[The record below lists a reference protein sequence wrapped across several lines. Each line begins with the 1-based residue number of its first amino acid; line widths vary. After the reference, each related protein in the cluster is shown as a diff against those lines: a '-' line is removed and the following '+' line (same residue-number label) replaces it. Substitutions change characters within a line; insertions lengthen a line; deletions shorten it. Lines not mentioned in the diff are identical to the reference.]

1 MSIESSTI
9 GSSNI
14 RFQAP
19 KSLPPAAKQSLILT
33 YLRSTNTVHSLKD
46 LEKCL
51 PSVASINGM
60 QVKEYLQAL
69 SDENQIH
76 VEKIGS
82 GNWYW
87 SFMSEEKKAREGV
100 LRTLRDEK
108 QKSEKAMEDLRERI
122 EEAKAGVGEGGA
134 EGERDELMKKYT
146 GGKEE
151 LETLREELA
160 GYSDCDPGEIV
171 RKRQEY
177 TDLKARAET
186 WTENIYCLEAYL
198 KQVTG
203 GDCQALERIRE
214 EYYGTEYVAGE
225 GLREL

>member
-1 MSIESSTI
+1 MSIESSTV
-9 GSSNI
+9 SSDI
-14 RFQAP
+14 CFQAP
-19 KSLPPAAKQSLILT
+19 KSLPPAVKQSLILA

-51 PSVASINGM
+51 PGVASINGM

-100 LRTLRDEK
+100 LSKLQDEK
-108 QKSEKAMEDLRERI
+108 QKMEKAMEDLRGRI
-122 EEAKAGVGEGGA
+122 EEAKEGVGEGGV
-134 EGERDELMKKYT
+134 EGERNELTRKYAD
-146 GGKEE
+146 GKEE
-151 LETLREELA
+151 LETLRKELA

-171 RKRQEY
+171 RKRQEL
-177 TDLKARAET
+177 TSLKAKAET
-186 WTENIYCLEAYL
+186 WTENVYCLEAYL

-203 GDCQALERIRE
+203 GDSQALERIRE
-214 EYYGTEYVAGE
+214 EYYGGEYVAGE